1 MLQLQNYLLMQTS
14 TALREEAQLLN
25 KDFCQSLFLIFFF
38 IFLIYLDFFWY
49 YKGKINNNLK
59 NIISKLYHVRTYTL
73 KAYNLLQN
81 FDKKDT

>member
-25 KDFCQSLFLIFFF
+25 KDSHQSLFLIFFF
-38 IFLIYLDFFWY
+38 IFLIYLYFFWY

-73 KAYNLLQN
+73 KAYNLLTSK
-81 FDKKDT
+81 F